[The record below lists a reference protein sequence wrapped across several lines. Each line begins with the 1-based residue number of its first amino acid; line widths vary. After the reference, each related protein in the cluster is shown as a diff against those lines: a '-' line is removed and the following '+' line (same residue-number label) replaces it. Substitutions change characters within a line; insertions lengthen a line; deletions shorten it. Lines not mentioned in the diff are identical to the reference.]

1 MLDLK
6 KGIAAL
12 ALSVAV
18 LAGPA
23 AMAQGTLR
31 IGMTAAD
38 IPLTTGQPD
47 QGGEGLRFIGYT
59 VYDALI
65 NWDLTQGDGPSG
77 LVPGLAT
84 AWEADEADRTRWTF
98 TLREG
103 VTFHDGSP
111 FNAENVVWN
120 LDKLLDESAE
130 QYDPRQSAQGKSRI
144 PAIASYRA
152 VDDLTVEIITHEPDA
167 TLPYQLAWVMMSS
180 KANWEALGKD
190 WEQVAAKPSGTGR
203 G

>member
-1 MLDLK
+1 MLDLR

-84 AWEADEADRTRWTF
+84 AWEADEADRTR
-98 TLREG
+98 RM
-103 VTFHDGSP
+103 V
-111 FNAENVVWN
+111 
-120 LDKLLDESAE
+120 
-130 QYDPRQSAQGKSRI
+130 
-144 PAIASYRA
+144 A
-152 VDDLTVEIITHEPDA
+152 VAGP
-167 TLPYQLAWVMMSS
+167 
-180 KANWEALGKD
+180 
-190 WEQVAAKPSGTGR
+190 
-203 G
+203 